1 MRELVE
7 TRVGYQLK
15 RVQHALRG
23 RMDEALRSMGLTTPQ
38 YAALS
43 ALEGAPGLSG
53 AELARRSFVTPQT
66 MNGVLANLEAAGLI
80 ERHPHPEHGRVLQAY
95 LTEPG
100 EELVSR
106 THRVVEDIEERML
119 AYLDEDSRILLA
131 EMLRACTDS
140 LEGNAG
146 RVADTE

>member
-1 MRELVE
+1 MKDFLED
-7 TRVGYQLK
+7 RVGYQLK
-15 RVQHALRG
+15 RVQHALRS

-43 ALEGAPGLSG
+43 ALEEEPGLSG

-95 LTEPG
+95 LTESG
-100 EELVSR
+100 ETLVYKA
-106 THRVVEDIEERML
+106 HREVENIEERML
-119 AYLDEDSRILLA
+119 ADLDEDKRILLA
-131 EMLRACTDS
+131 GMLRVCTAS
-140 LEGNAG
+140 LEGGAG

>member
-1 MRELVE
+1 MKDFLED
-7 TRVGYQLK
+7 RVGYQLK
-15 RVQHALRG
+15 RVQHALRS

-43 ALEGAPGLSG
+43 ALEEEPGLSG

-95 LTEPG
+95 LTESG
-100 EELVSR
+100 ETLVYKA
-106 THRVVEDIEERML
+106 HREVENIEERML
-119 AYLDEDSRILLA
+119 ADLNEDKRILLA
-131 EMLRACTDS
+131 GMLRVCTAS
-140 LEGNAG
+140 LEGGAG